1 MDNTWA
7 LIFSDFDH
15 FRGQFWSKKW
25 SKSGQ
30 KVVKKVVTGKSCE
43 KFGQFWTKKVGKWPF
58 LKMKVARRFA

>member
-7 LIFSDFDH
+7 LIFSDFYH
-15 FRGQFWSKKW
+15 FRGQFW

-30 KVVKKVVTGKSCE
+30 KVVKKVVTVKSCE
-43 KFGQFWTKKVGKWPF
+43 KFGQFWPKKVGKWPF